1 MKNKYNDKCFQ
12 KGANTLSKKK
22 NINNYIQNDLE
33 ISSDESN
40 EEDSNEETSCE
51 KDNQIEGWDDVSHV

>member
-1 MKNKYNDKCFQ
+1 MISVFRRVQIHYQ
-12 KGANTLSKKK
+12 RKK